1 MIEIIVKGNK
11 PEVNEK
17 LVELRSA
24 VVLAD
29 DGDGIKTIIVGEWDV
44 LTLMH
49 MTDALDNARKKLI
62 KELTANYSPEEATR
76 QLLSQVIKPEILDKF
91 FEVKI

>member
-1 MIEIIVKGNK
+1 MMEIIIKGNK

-29 DGDGIKTIIVGEWDV
+29 DEDGIKTIIAGEWDV

-49 MTDALDNARKKLI
+49 MIDALDNARKKLT
-62 KELTANYSPEEATR
+62 KKLVTNYFPEEATR
-76 QLLSQVIKPEILDKF
+76 QLLSSVIKPEVLDKF
-91 FEVKI
+91 FKVNV

>member
-29 DGDGIKTIIVGEWDV
+29 DGYGIKTIIVGEWDI

-62 KELTANYSPEEATR
+62 QELPASYSPEEATR

-91 FEVKI
+91 FRVNV